1 MTMKS
6 FIFIYITYLDE
17 FSDVYFSHDYRLDL
31 YVESLKFLSNNFL
44 VEVEQ
49 ALNIIF

>member
-6 FIFIYITYLDE
+6 FTFIYITYLYE

-49 ALNIIF
+49 AHNIIF